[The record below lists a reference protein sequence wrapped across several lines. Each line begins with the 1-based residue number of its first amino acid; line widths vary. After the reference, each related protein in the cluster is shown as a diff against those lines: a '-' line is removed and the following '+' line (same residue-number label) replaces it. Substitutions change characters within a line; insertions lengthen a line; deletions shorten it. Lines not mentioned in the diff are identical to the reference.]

1 MFTRI
6 LTPLD
11 GSTLS
16 EGILPYIRALAPA
29 FGARVELLRAYQ
41 NLAYELA
48 PQDEAE
54 SASIVAALEPVAV
67 RLHNQAESYLT
78 RVAGGL
84 EELGISTDIAVRS
97 GPAADH
103 IVSEADEVEG
113 TLVAMST
120 HGRTGLGRWIMG
132 SVTDRVLHTTATPL
146 LVVHPERGAP
156 SVDSTASIQTLIVP
170 LDGSELAETV
180 LPVAAEIA
188 KAIGAGVVLA
198 ETVGVPSGYYPE
210 EDNAGYVG
218 SRHSRADGGPGGRVP
233 WQARGVTPGDGRGEG
248 AHERDSG
255 HCRRR
260 DRGAGPGYTGQHDH
274 RMHPRAQRRRSYGA
288 GQRHGPARAAL
299 GAPGA
304 HRAGTNRV
312 LAGAGVNGSLRV
324 LSHCSCKTK
333 SAILASFATSL

>member
-1 MFTRI
+1 MFRRI

-29 FGARVELLRAYQ
+29 FGARVELLRVYQ

-67 RLHNQAESYLT
+67 RLHNQAEDYLSNAWQ
-78 RVAGGL
+78 AGL
-84 EELGISTDIAVRS
+84 QELGIATDIAVRS

-103 IVSEADEVEG
+103 IINEANEVEG

-132 SVTDRVLHTTATPL
+132 SVTDRVLHTTAAPL

-210 EDNAGYVG
+210 EDSGGATGVSILSQMEDQAEEYLGMQAASLRAMGVEKVRTSVTRGNPAAEIEELARGIPDSMIIACTHGRSGVG
-218 SRHSRADGGPGGRVP
+218 RTVLGSVTDRLARHS
-233 WQARGVTPGDGRGEG
+233 
-248 AHERDSG
+248 G
-255 HCRRR
+255 H
-260 DRGAGPGYTGQHDH
+260 
-274 RMHPRAQRRRSYGA
+274 
-288 GQRHGPARAAL
+288 PALIVRAATE
-299 GAPGA
+299 G
-304 HRAGTNRV
+304 
-312 LAGAGVNGSLRV
+312 
-324 LSHCSCKTK
+324 
-333 SAILASFATSL
+333 

>member
-1 MFTRI
+1 MFRRI

-16 EGILPYIRALAPA
+16 EGILPYVRALAPA
-29 FGARVELLRAYQ
+29 FGARVELLRTYQ

-48 PQDEAE
+48 PQDEAD
-54 SASIVAALEPVAV
+54 SASITAALEPVAV
-67 RLHNQAESYLT
+67 RLHSQAEGYLS
-78 RVAGGL
+78 RVAAGL
-84 EELGISTDIAVRS
+84 EELGIATDIAVRS

-103 IVSEADEVEG
+103 IINEANEVEG

-132 SVTDRVLHTTATPL
+132 SVTDRVLHTTAAPL

-170 LDGSELAETV
+170 LDGSDLAETM

-210 EDNAGYVG
+210 EDSGGATGVSIVSQMEDQAEEYLGMQAASLRAIGVEKVRTSVTRGNPAAEIEELARGIPDSMIIACTHGRSGVG
-218 SRHSRADGGPGGRVP
+218 RTVLGSVTDRLARHS
-233 WQARGVTPGDGRGEG
+233 
-248 AHERDSG
+248 G
-255 HCRRR
+255 H
-260 DRGAGPGYTGQHDH
+260 
-274 RMHPRAQRRRSYGA
+274 
-288 GQRHGPARAAL
+288 PALIVRAA
-299 GAPGA
+299 
-304 HRAGTNRV
+304 TE
-312 LAGAGVNGSLRV
+312 S
-324 LSHCSCKTK
+324 
-333 SAILASFATSL
+333 

>member
-1 MFTRI
+1 MFRRI

-16 EGILPYIRALAPA
+16 EGILPYVRALAPA
-29 FGARVELLRAYQ
+29 FGARVELLRTYQ

-48 PQDEAE
+48 PQDEAD
-54 SASIVAALEPVAV
+54 SASITAALEPVAV
-67 RLHNQAESYLT
+67 RLHNQAEDYLE
-78 RVAGGL
+78 RVAGSL
-84 EELGISTDIAVRS
+84 QELGIATDIAVRS

-103 IVSEADEVEG
+103 IINEANEVEG

-132 SVTDRVLHTTATPL
+132 SVTDRVLHTTAAPL

-170 LDGSELAETV
+170 LDGSDLAETM

-210 EDNAGYVG
+210 EDSGGATGVSILSQMEDQAEEYLGMQAASLRAMGVEKVRTSVTRGNAAAEIEELARGIPDSMIIACTHGRSGVG
-218 SRHSRADGGPGGRVP
+218 RTVLGSVTDRLARHS
-233 WQARGVTPGDGRGEG
+233 
-248 AHERDSG
+248 G
-255 HCRRR
+255 H
-260 DRGAGPGYTGQHDH
+260 
-274 RMHPRAQRRRSYGA
+274 
-288 GQRHGPARAAL
+288 PALIVRAA
-299 GAPGA
+299 
-304 HRAGTNRV
+304 TE
-312 LAGAGVNGSLRV
+312 S
-324 LSHCSCKTK
+324 
-333 SAILASFATSL
+333 

>member
-1 MFTRI
+1 MFNRI

-29 FGARVELLRAYQ
+29 LGARVELLRVYQ

-48 PQDEAE
+48 PQDEAD

-67 RLHNQAESYLT
+67 RLHNQAEDYLE
-78 RVAGGL
+78 RIAGSL
-84 EELGISTDIAVRS
+84 QELGIATDIAVRS

-103 IVSEADEVEG
+103 IINEAEEVEG

-132 SVTDRVLHTTATPL
+132 SVTDRVLHTTAAPL

-156 SVDSTASIQTLIVP
+156 SVDSTASILTLIVP

-210 EDNAGYVG
+210 EDSGSATGVSILSQMEDQAEEYLGMQAASLRATGVEKVRTSVSRGNAAAEIEELARSIPDSMIIACTHGRSGVG
-218 SRHSRADGGPGGRVP
+218 RTVLGSVTDRLARHS
-233 WQARGVTPGDGRGEG
+233 
-248 AHERDSG
+248 G
-255 HCRRR
+255 H
-260 DRGAGPGYTGQHDH
+260 P
-274 RMHPRAQRRRSYGA
+274 SLIV
-288 GQRHGPARAAL
+288 RAATE
-299 GAPGA
+299 G
-304 HRAGTNRV
+304 
-312 LAGAGVNGSLRV
+312 
-324 LSHCSCKTK
+324 
-333 SAILASFATSL
+333 

>member
-29 FGARVELLRAYQ
+29 FGARVELLRVYQ

-67 RLHNQAESYLT
+67 RLHNQAESYLA

-132 SVTDRVLHTTATPL
+132 SVTDRVLHTTAAPL

-156 SVDSTASIQTLIVP
+156 SVASTASIQTLIVP

-180 LPVAAEIA
+180 LLVAAEIA
-188 KAIGAGVVLA
+188 KAIGAGVLLA

-210 EDNAGYVG
+210 EDNVGTAGVG
-218 SRHSRADGGPGGRVP
+218 ILGQMEDQAEEYLGKHAASLRAMGVEKVRTSVTRGTAAVEIEELARGIPDSMIIACTHGRSGVGRTVLGSVTDRLARHSGHPALIVRA
-233 WQARGVTPGDGRGEG
+233 TTE
-248 AHERDSG
+248 S
-255 HCRRR
+255 
-260 DRGAGPGYTGQHDH
+260 
-274 RMHPRAQRRRSYGA
+274 
-288 GQRHGPARAAL
+288 
-299 GAPGA
+299 
-304 HRAGTNRV
+304 
-312 LAGAGVNGSLRV
+312 
-324 LSHCSCKTK
+324 
-333 SAILASFATSL
+333 

>member
-1 MFTRI
+1 M
-6 LTPLD
+6 L
-11 GSTLS
+11 
-16 EGILPYIRALAPA
+16 
-29 FGARVELLRAYQ
+29 RVYQ

-67 RLHNQAESYLT
+67 RLHNQAEDYLE
-78 RVAGGL
+78 RVAGSL
-84 EELGISTDIAVRS
+84 QELGVATDIAVRS

-103 IVSEADEVEG
+103 IINEANEVEG

-132 SVTDRVLHTTATPL
+132 SVTDRVLHTTTAPL

-210 EDNAGYVG
+210 EDSAGSTGVSILSQMEDQAEEYLGMQAASLRAMGVEKVRTSVTRGNAAAEIEELARSIPDSMIIACTHGRSGVG
-218 SRHSRADGGPGGRVP
+218 RTVLGSVTDRLARHS
-233 WQARGVTPGDGRGEG
+233 
-248 AHERDSG
+248 G
-255 HCRRR
+255 H
-260 DRGAGPGYTGQHDH
+260 
-274 RMHPRAQRRRSYGA
+274 
-288 GQRHGPARAAL
+288 PALIVRAA
-299 GAPGA
+299 
-304 HRAGTNRV
+304 TE
-312 LAGAGVNGSLRV
+312 S
-324 LSHCSCKTK
+324 
-333 SAILASFATSL
+333 

>member
-1 MFTRI
+1 MFRRI

-16 EGILPYIRALAPA
+16 EGILPYVRALAPA
-29 FGARVELLRAYQ
+29 FGARVELLRTYQ

-48 PQDEAE
+48 PQDEAD
-54 SASIVAALEPVAV
+54 SASITAALEPVAV
-67 RLHNQAESYLT
+67 RLHSQAEGYLS
-78 RVAGGL
+78 RVAAGL
-84 EELGISTDIAVRS
+84 EELGIATDIAVRS

-103 IVSEADEVEG
+103 IINEANEVEG

-132 SVTDRVLHTTATPL
+132 SVTDRVLHTTAAPL

-170 LDGSELAETV
+170 LDGSDLAETM

-210 EDNAGYVG
+210 EDSGGATGVSIVSQMEDQAEEYLGMQAASLRAMGVEKVRTSVTRGNAAAEIEELARGIPDSMIIACTHGRSGVG
-218 SRHSRADGGPGGRVP
+218 RTVLGSVTDRLARHS
-233 WQARGVTPGDGRGEG
+233 
-248 AHERDSG
+248 G
-255 HCRRR
+255 H
-260 DRGAGPGYTGQHDH
+260 
-274 RMHPRAQRRRSYGA
+274 
-288 GQRHGPARAAL
+288 PALIVRAA
-299 GAPGA
+299 
-304 HRAGTNRV
+304 TE
-312 LAGAGVNGSLRV
+312 S
-324 LSHCSCKTK
+324 
-333 SAILASFATSL
+333 